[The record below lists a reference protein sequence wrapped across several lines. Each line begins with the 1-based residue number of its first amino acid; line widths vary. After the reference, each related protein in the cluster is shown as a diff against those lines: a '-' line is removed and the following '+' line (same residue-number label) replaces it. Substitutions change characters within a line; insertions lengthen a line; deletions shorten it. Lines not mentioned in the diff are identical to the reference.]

1 MTETL
6 LRDALDRLANKG
18 QTIKLW
24 LRDDD
29 AVAPSA
35 ALDTLLAMTAS
46 HAVPV
51 ILAVIPEH
59 SGDALANRLDS
70 APHAVVAVHGWS
82 HANHAPD
89 GEKKQELGPHRP
101 AEVVLAELKAGLRK
115 LKDLH
120 ENRFIPMLVPPW
132 NRIAAGLAS
141 RLGEQGFSS
150 LSVFGRE
157 QQGSPIRLI
166 NTHVDIMDWHGTR
179 GGRPA
184 PLLFAELATAIGRPD
199 PAPITGVLTHHL
211 VHDPAAWDFLQAL
224 FAITAGHPGCEW
236 VQPAPI

>member
-1 MTETL
+1 MTELL
-6 LRDALDRLANKG
+6 LRETLGRLADNR

-29 AVAPSA
+29 AVNPST
-35 ALDTLLAMTAS
+35 ALDTLLTMTAS
-46 HAVPV
+46 YAVPV
-51 ILAVIPEH
+51 TLAVIPEH
-59 SGDALANRLDS
+59 TGEALAKRLDTAPDAL
-70 APHAVVAVHGWS
+70 VAVHGWS

-89 GEKKQELGPHRP
+89 GEKKQELGPSRP
-101 AEVVLAELKAGLRK
+101 AELVLAELKAGLRK

-120 ENRFIPMLVPPW
+120 AHRFIPMLVPPW

-141 RLGEQGFSS
+141 RLGEQGFTS

-157 QQGSPIRLI
+157 QPSSPICLI

-184 PLLFAELATAIGRPD
+184 PVLFAELATEIGRVD
-199 PAPITGVLTHHL
+199 PAPLTGILTHHL
-211 VHDPAAWDFLQAL
+211 VHDAAAWDFLEAL
-224 FAITAGHPGCEW
+224 FAITNGHPACEW
-236 VQPAPI
+236 VRPEPS

>member
-1 MTETL
+1 MTEITL
-6 LRDALDRLANKG
+6 REALDRLADKG

-29 AVAPSA
+29 AVTPSA
-35 ALDTLLAMTAS
+35 ALDALLAMTAA

-51 ILAVIPEH
+51 TLAVIPEH

-70 APHAVVAVHGWS
+70 APHAFVAVHGWS
-82 HANHAPD
+82 HTNHAPD

-101 AEVVLAELKAGLRK
+101 TEVVLAELKAGLCK

-120 ENRFIPMLVPPW
+120 ESRFIPTLVPPW
-132 NRIAAGLAS
+132 NRIAKGLLP
-141 RLGEQGFSS
+141 RLGEQGFTS

-184 PLLFAELATAIGRPD
+184 PVLFAELAAEIVRAD
-199 PAPITGVLTHHL
+199 PAPIIGVLTHHL
-211 VHDPAAWDFLQAL
+211 VHDAAAWDFLEAL
-224 FAITAGHPGCEW
+224 FAITSGHPACKWLRPG
-236 VQPAPI
+236 AI